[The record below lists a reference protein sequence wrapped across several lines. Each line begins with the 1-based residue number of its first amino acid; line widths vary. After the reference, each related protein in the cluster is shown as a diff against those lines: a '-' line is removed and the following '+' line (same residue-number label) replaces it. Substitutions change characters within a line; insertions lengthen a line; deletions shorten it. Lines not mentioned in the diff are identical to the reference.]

1 MSASKKLNTTKKEII
16 QTAIRLFL
24 ERGFSNTSVKLISDK
39 LGISTGNLTFHYPTK
54 EHLLAVLVEML
65 CDFQWRSMETALE
78 EGSSPLMALCL
89 ELSAMAAMCEENE
102 IARDFY
108 LSAYTHP
115 VTLDTIRVSDKN
127 KAKKLFASY
136 CVGWDDTY
144 FAEAET
150 LVSGI
155 EYATLMNTASSPE
168 LSVRIGGALKAI
180 LSVYGVPAEQC
191 QECIDKVLQM
201 NYRHIGQQVLKEF
214 TEYVHETSEDQL
226 EKYLLKR

>member
-102 IARDFY
+102 IARDF
-108 LSAYTHP
+108 
-115 VTLDTIRVSDKN
+115 
-127 KAKKLFASY
+127 
-136 CVGWDDTY
+136 
-144 FAEAET
+144 
-150 LVSGI
+150 
-155 EYATLMNTASSPE
+155 
-168 LSVRIGGALKAI
+168 
-180 LSVYGVPAEQC
+180 
-191 QECIDKVLQM
+191 
-201 NYRHIGQQVLKEF
+201 
-214 TEYVHETSEDQL
+214 
-226 EKYLLKR
+226 